1 MSPILQAKANGSAFG
16 YGMFVPAGAGGAFES
31 IASATG
37 TGSSSTI
44 TFSSIPST
52 YQSLHIRG
60 ICKSTDTGS
69 QYSEFYITFNGAA
82 TNFRAH
88 QLYGDGNAAFA
99 VAPTYTTVIHP
110 GWVFTD
116 GNTSPTNNMS
126 PILIDIEDYKSTT
139 KNKTVRVVS
148 ALENNNSSS
157 GGINNHQICLASGL
171 WVDTSAIN
179 SVSIRCA
186 AGSWTTT
193 TQFALYGIKGA

>member
-1 MSPILQAKANGSAFG
+1 MSPILGILASSKYIQPTA
-16 YGMFVPAGAGGAFES
+16 YES

-37 TGSSSTI
+37 TGSSGTI

-52 YQSLHIRG
+52 YVGLQVRG
-60 ICKSTDTGS
+60 ICKSTDTVS
-69 QYSEFYITFNGAA
+69 QYTEFYITFNGAS
-82 TNFRAH
+82 TNFKAH
-88 QLYGDGNAAFA
+88 YLYGDGNAAFA
-99 VAPTYTTVIHP
+99 GSPAYTTVIHP
-110 GWVFTD
+110 GWVFTN
-116 GNTSPTNNMS
+116 GNSNATNNMS

-139 KNKTVRVVS
+139 KNKTARVVS
-148 ALENNNSSS
+148 ALENNGASA
-157 GGINNHQICLASGL
+157 GIDSHQISLASGL